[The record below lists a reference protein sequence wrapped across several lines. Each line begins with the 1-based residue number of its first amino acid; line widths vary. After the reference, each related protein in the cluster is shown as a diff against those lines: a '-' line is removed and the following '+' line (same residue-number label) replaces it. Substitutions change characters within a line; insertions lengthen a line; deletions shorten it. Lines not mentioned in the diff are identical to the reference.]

1 MIVDAT
7 GFLPPLGA
15 PLPNGGAH
23 GVEGVRTGALG
34 FESWLEKSLGE
45 SNQQLL
51 DADQQVTRLALG
63 ETDNLHQVMI
73 TLEQSKLSFQLMVQ
87 VRNKLLEAYQDVL
100 RMQI

>member
-1 MIVDAT
+1 MNVDAT

-15 PLPNGGAH
+15 PLPDGGAD
-23 GVEGVRTGALG
+23 GVEGGRTGALD
-34 FESWLEKSLGE
+34 FASWLQKSLAE
-45 SNQQLL
+45 SNQQLM

-73 TLEQSKLSFQLMVQ
+73 TLEQAKLSFQLMVQ

>member
-1 MIVDAT
+1 MA
-7 GFLPPLGA
+7 A
-15 PLPNGGAH
+15 PTACEGG
-23 GVEGVRTGALG
+23 RTGALD
-34 FESWLEKSLGE
+34 FASWLQKSLAE

-73 TLEQSKLSFQLMVQ
+73 TLEQAKLSFQLMVQ

>member
-15 PLPNGGAH
+15 PLPDGGAR
-23 GVEGVRTGALG
+23 GVEGVRTGSLDFA
-34 FESWLEKSLGE
+34 SWFEKSLAE

-73 TLEQSKLSFQLMVQ
+73 KLEQAKLSFQLMVQ